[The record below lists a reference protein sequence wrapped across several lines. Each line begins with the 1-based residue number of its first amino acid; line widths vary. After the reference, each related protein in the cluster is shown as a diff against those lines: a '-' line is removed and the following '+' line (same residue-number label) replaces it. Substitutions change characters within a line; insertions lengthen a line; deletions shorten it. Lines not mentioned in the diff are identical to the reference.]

1 MKKGKITSMK
11 YLLDKYYKKTKGQYP
26 FFKYCPEKYKDYYI
40 NKYASDILGYDY
52 NYLNPKT
59 FNEKIRWLIYN
70 EKLYLKSILTDK
82 IKVKTYITEK
92 IGIGHTAQIYGIWNN
107 FKEID
112 FSYLPKEFVIKIN
125 DSWEKNIFIYNKEKI
140 KEKIKDLEKIVTSL
154 LKNNHL
160 QFALEPQYKNIE
172 KKIFIEQMIKNIKY
186 REDIQIHCFN
196 GEPIIIEVVIP
207 YRKTLFYDKDWKI
220 LPYRYKG
227 NNPEEKTEKPLF
239 LEEMIEYAKILS
251 KGFSYVRIDF
261 ACTDERVIIW
271 EMTFTPFAGLIPFSD
286 KKFDIEIGTLLKIND
301 IIKV

>member
-40 NKYASDILGYDY
+40 NKYSSDILGYDY

-70 EKLYLKSILTDK
+70 EKLSLKSILTDK
-82 IKVKTYITEK
+82 IKVKAYITEN
-92 IGIGHTAQIYGIWNN
+92 IGMGHIAQIYGIWNN

-112 FSYLPKEFVIKIN
+112 FSYLPKKFVIKIN

-140 KEKIKDLEKIVTSL
+140 KEKIKDLEKIVTYL
-154 LKNNHL
+154 VRNNYL
-160 QFALEPQYKNIE
+160 QFALEPQYKNIDR
-172 KKIFIEQMIKNIKY
+172 KIFIEQMIRNIKFSI
-186 REDIQIHCFN
+186 DIQIHCFN
-196 GEPIIIEVVIP
+196 EAPQMIEVL
-207 YRKTLFYDKDWKI
+207 KADKSSEFYDTDWKI
-220 LPYRYKG
+220 LPYTYKG
-227 NNPEEKTEKPLF
+227 AELKSEIKKPLF
-239 LEEMIEYAKILS
+239 LEEMLEYAKILS

-271 EMTFTPFAGLIPFSD
+271 EMTFTPFAGLIPFSN
-286 KKFDIEIGTLLKIND
+286 KKFDVELGNLLKI
-301 IIKV
+301 